1 MLERK
6 SRHAEVI
13 RCHLYV
19 FEVVLFDL
27 RVGVQLDNWRCDC
40 NAWELKGIP
49 CVHALACIHFI
60 RANIEEYVDPY
71 FTFEKWRKIF
81 DGVVHPIPSRIY
93 WPPFP
98 ESALLV
104 PPIPK
109 RQTGR
114 PRLHRTRATG
124 EQGPVATRA
133 LTIKCKLCKQSGHNK
148 RSCAMNPNKG
158 KTQEGR
164 KARRDNT
171 PTRSTDAE
179 PSQPAEISQ
188 VVRVSTLTLAV

>member
-13 RCHLYV
+13 RCHLYE
-19 FEVVLFDL
+19 FEFVLFDL
-27 RVGVQLDNWRCDC
+27 RVGMQLDNWRCDC

-60 RANIEEYVDPY
+60 RANVEEYVDPY
-71 FTFEKWRKIF
+71 FTSDKWRKTF
-81 DGVVHPIPSRIY
+81 DGAVHPIPNRIY

-98 ESALLV
+98 EYALLA

-114 PRLHRTRATG
+114 PRMHMTRASG
-124 EQGPVATRA
+124 EQRPVATRA
-133 LTIKCKLCKQSGHNK
+133 ITVKCKLCKQSGHNK
-148 RSCAMNPNKG
+148 RRCPMNPNKG
-158 KTQEGR
+158 KT
-164 KARRDNT
+164 
-171 PTRSTDAE
+171 
-179 PSQPAEISQ
+179 
-188 VVRVSTLTLAV
+188 

>member
-1 MLERK
+1 M
-6 SRHAEVI
+6 
-13 RCHLYV
+13 
-19 FEVVLFDL
+19 
-27 RVGVQLDNWRCDC
+27 
-40 NAWELKGIP
+40 KGIP
-49 CVHALACIHFI
+49 CVQALACIHFI

-71 FTFEKWRKIF
+71 FTYDKWRKTF
-81 DGVVHPIPSRIY
+81 DAVVHPIPSRIY

-98 ESALLV
+98 ESALLA

-114 PRLHRTRATG
+114 PRLDRTRATG
-124 EQGPVATRA
+124 EQGPVVTRA
-133 LTIKCKLCKQSGHNK
+133 LTVRCKLCKQSGHNK
-148 RSCAMNPNKG
+148 RCCAMNPNKG

-164 KARRDNT
+164 KARRDST
-171 PTRSTDAE
+171 ATRSTDAE